1 MPTPPSPASLS
12 QLCDASCPFLG
23 IGAGSCRAPS
33 SRAACAPLSP
43 RDITSL
49 LGLCDAHTPRHSPR
63 SCRLSMPTSP
73 LPPAPLLRVDFSCPF
88 ARSAPAPAACR
99 ASAPRARPCH
109 PVTSPRCSASAMLT
123 HRAAARGRVGL
134 PCRNCRC
141 RPRRLRS
148 SVTLAISPARCPL
161 TPRAERTPLSR
172 LLATTVTSPR
182 ALCGTHHR
190 ATAQEPVDLPRRRR
204 CCCSRFRGASTLLA
218 LLRARRRP
226 LPRAE

>member
-1 MPTPPSPASLS
+1 MTSPRCSASAMRTHRATARDHADFP
-12 QLCDASCPFLG
+12 CRRRRCRPRRCCASTFL
-23 IGAGSCRAPS
+23 
-33 SRAACAPLSP
+33 APLP
-43 RDITSL
+43 AR
-49 LGLCDAHTPRHSPR
+49 RR
-63 SCRLSMPTSP
+63 
-73 LPPAPLLRVDFSCPF
+73 LPP
-88 ARSAPAPAACR
+88 R
-99 ASAPRARPCH
+99 AELARPVRAH
-109 PVTSPRCSASAMLT
+109 ATPVTSPRCSASAMLT

-134 PCRNCRC
+134 PCRHCRC

-204 CCCSRFRGASTLLA
+204 CCCSRLRGASTLLA

>member
-1 MPTPPSPASLS
+1 
-12 QLCDASCPFLG
+12 
-23 IGAGSCRAPS
+23 
-33 SRAACAPLSP
+33 
-43 RDITSL
+43 
-49 LGLCDAHTPRHSPR
+49 
-63 SCRLSMPTSP
+63 MPTSP
-73 LPPAPLLRVDFSCPF
+73 LPPARCCASTLLAPLPARRRFPPLAEPARRLRASHPRDLTALLGLCETRTPRPSPISCRPSVPTSPLPP
-88 ARSAPAPAACR
+88 APSQRVGTTCPLASSAPAHAERR
-99 ASAPRARPCH
+99 ASASFVRLYY

-148 SVTLAISPARCPL
+148 SVTLASSRARCRL
-161 TPRAERTPLSR
+161 TPRAGRAHLSR

-182 ALCGTHHR
+182 ALCDTHHC
-190 ATAQEPVDLPRRRR
+190 ATAQEPVDLPRRR
-204 CCCSRFRGASTLLA
+204 CCCRSRRRGASTLLA